1 MVMAASASV
10 VLVDRDPLYAW
21 FVTEA
26 LGGGG
31 TAVTWFRDAAS
42 AVAEAPRMPEP
53 ALLLV
58 DGVTWL
64 TAARG
69 AAAAAGTW
77 PRAMLIGWNPRTT
90 PPPGFTVLDD
100 KPCDAAAL
108 RALVA
113 RAQDSSAAAYEAAI
127 GFT

>member
-1 MVMAASASV
+1 MAPV

-21 FVTEA
+21 FVTQA
-26 LGGGG
+26 LGGDA
-31 TAVTWFRDAAS
+31 AVTWFRDAAS

-53 ALLLV
+53 ALLLA

-90 PPPGFTVLDD
+90 PPSGFTVLDD
-100 KPCDAAAL
+100 KPSDAAAL

-113 RAQDSSAAAYEAAI
+113 QAQASSAAAHEAAI
-127 GFT
+127 CFT